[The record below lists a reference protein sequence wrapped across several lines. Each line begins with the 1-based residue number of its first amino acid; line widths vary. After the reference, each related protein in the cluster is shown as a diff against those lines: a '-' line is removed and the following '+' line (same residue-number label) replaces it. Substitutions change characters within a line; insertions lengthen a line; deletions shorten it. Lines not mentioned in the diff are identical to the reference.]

1 MMDSHEKSMKVSTIS
16 VCPLETSCF
25 SEEIDISLSY
35 LTMYIQSH
43 AKQSQ
48 KILSVAWIALLSY
61 LKSLSN
67 TTTVLKIQVNTTFFL
82 NPYLVIQPEGSGCWL
97 EVWCSVSCLVCCVES
112 CPKHFNTDG

>member
-1 MMDSHEKSMKVSTIS
+1 MDSHEESMKVSTIS

-61 LKSLSN
+61 LKSLS
-67 TTTVLKIQVNTTFFL
+67 TTMIILKILVNATFFPESL
-82 NPYLVIQPEGSGCWL
+82 FSYPDRGKGMLVRGMVLCVLSGLLC
-97 EVWCSVSCLVCCVES
+97 
-112 CPKHFNTDG
+112 